1 VSFIFHIHDQQCFNM
16 RVVAYKPSISS
27 TMLFLWVRNNLGL
40 VGGTW
45 GWERGLRGRRWWLQI
60 TICQQS
66 VTRLKATTKTIVNI
80 HVHRHALFAGAE
92 HLRHGAP
99 IRIQIGPED
108 IYFGTLCLS
117 YFPVGIFRCACLFV
131 CLFALLCSANTNQL
145 KTNRKQSDVGV
156 YMGFPRS
163 PVVTRARIWGSRIS
177 RVRTRGSADAA
188 HRQFGR
194 GNNI

>member
-16 RVVAYKPSISS
+16 RVVAYIPSISS

-80 HVHRHALFAGAE
+80 HVHPSPCYNYRFVIFPSLFFFFWFASVSKGSWFLPDLLYRFNFFFIFCVYLDVLLVACYIN
-92 HLRHGAP
+92 LQNMWQK
-99 IRIQIGPED
+99 IRLEKYIW
-108 IYFGTLCLS
+108 
-117 YFPVGIFRCACLFV
+117 
-131 CLFALLCSANTNQL
+131 FALLPVLDFLVTLLVCCSLCAPML
-145 KTNRKQSDVGV
+145 FS
-156 YMGFPRS
+156 
-163 PVVTRARIWGSRIS
+163 
-177 RVRTRGSADAA
+177 
-188 HRQFGR
+188 
-194 GNNI
+194 

>member
-1 VSFIFHIHDQQCFNM
+1 MSFIFHIHDQQCFNM

-80 HVHRHALFAGAE
+80 HVHPSPCYNYRFVIFPSLFFFFFGSPVSQKVRVVVFAWFTLSFSLFFIFCVYLDVLLVACYIN
-92 HLRHGAP
+92 LQNMWQK
-99 IRIQIGPED
+99 IRLEKYIW
-108 IYFGTLCLS
+108 
-117 YFPVGIFRCACLFV
+117 
-131 CLFALLCSANTNQL
+131 FALLPVLDFLVTLLVCCSLCAPML
-145 KTNRKQSDVGV
+145 FS
-156 YMGFPRS
+156 
-163 PVVTRARIWGSRIS
+163 
-177 RVRTRGSADAA
+177 
-188 HRQFGR
+188 
-194 GNNI
+194 

>member
-16 RVVAYKPSISS
+16 RVVAYIPSISS

-80 HVHRHALFAGAE
+80 HVHPSPCYNYRFVIFPSLFFFFFGSPVSQKVRVVVFAWFTLSFSLFFYILRLPWRTFSCVLYQFTKYVTE
-92 HLRHGAP
+92 NSLRKIHLVCFASCPR
-99 IRIQIGPED
+99 
-108 IYFGTLCLS
+108 FLS
-117 YFPVGIFRCACLFV
+117 YSACML
-131 CLFALLCSANTNQL
+131 
-145 KTNRKQSDVGV
+145 
-156 YMGFPRS
+156 
-163 PVVTRARIWGSRIS
+163 
-177 RVRTRGSADAA
+177 
-188 HRQFGR
+188 
-194 GNNI
+194 